1 MPVRFLDDEKPKS
14 RVRFLDG
21 ENAPVGGQII
31 PPSVMQSPEMVGMRQ
46 GAADVA
52 NLPGAAGG
60 LIDTAQKWIAN
71 KMGNPDYNPDNP
83 VANAVFPM
91 GYLLR
96 RMPSPEMVNRALFE
110 NQPEGP
116 PPPDN
121 TVDRYRR
128 AAARGATG
136 AAGMGGISPMALGT
150 GVAASLGAEG
160 ASQIAPDSKWAPL
173 VGGLATG
180 ATFAGGYNFLRPTA
194 GGVAREML
202 RGVNNT
208 RIQMGEDLQRS
219 AMRQGLGPL
228 TPGQALNNP
237 GLLQVE
243 RLTEQSPQGGA
254 LREMYEQR
262 GPAAYNVARE
272 QIEGISQ
279 ATPREG
285 LQAVQRG
292 AEGAIGELRQARAM
306 TGGPAYQAAF
316 DSVRPIGIDPAPIFN
331 TIREIGDRNPA
342 MRATLDRMAT
352 TVMRDRNG
360 NPITDLEQLQ
370 NGIKMQ
376 LSTDIA
382 AAVQSGDRPLVRAL
396 TETNDRLLTV
406 LDNYAP
412 QYAEARQLWARMSVP
427 ITEMEQGLVGRVL
440 AQPDLSK
447 AAKVFINP
455 SNETPRDIQQAARA
469 LRRAEPEAVPV
480 MVKQY
485 LNDHLQATAKASKRD
500 PSRLGGRFTEDVF
513 GGLGLNTNQVRN
525 IETAIQQLPEG
536 QMRAT
541 AFRRMNDVFRAQAR
555 RLQAGSPTAPNLEI
569 QRMLKEPSGAAGMV
583 GRLVTGPMSTARDW
597 LQNARLTGNYSEL
610 AEIFSSPNS
619 IEQLRQLAR
628 EPNIRRAEIIVN
640 GLLAGQRG
648 TVGE

>member
-1 MPVRFLDDEKPKS
+1 
-14 RVRFLDG
+14 
-21 ENAPVGGQII
+21 
-31 PPSVMQSPEMVGMRQ
+31 
-46 GAADVA
+46 
-52 NLPGAAGG
+52 
-60 LIDTAQKWIAN
+60 
-71 KMGNPDYNPDNP
+71 
-83 VANAVFPM
+83 
-91 GYLLR
+91 
-96 RMPSPEMVNRALFE
+96 
-110 NQPEGP
+110 
-116 PPPDN
+116 
-121 TVDRYRR
+121 
-128 AAARGATG
+128 
-136 AAGMGGISPMALGT
+136 MALGT
-150 GVAASLGAEG
+150 GVFASLGAEV
-160 ASQIAPDSKWAPL
+160 ASQMAPNSKWAPL

-180 ATFAGGYNFLRPTA
+180 AGFAGGYNFLRPTA
-194 GGVAREML
+194 GGVAREMI
-202 RGVNNT
+202 RGIENT
-208 RIQMGEDLQRS
+208 RLTIGQDLQRS
-219 AMRQGLGPL
+219 SMRQGLGPL

-243 RLTEQSPQGGA
+243 RLTEQSPQGTA

-272 QIEGISQ
+272 QVEGISQ

-285 LQAVQRG
+285 LKAVQRG
-292 AEGAIGELRQARAM
+292 AEGAIQERRDARALLGDPM
-306 TGGPAYQAAF
+306 YKQSFEG
-316 DSVRPIGIDPAPIFN
+316 VRPIGIDPKPVFDR
-331 TIREIGDRNPA
+331 IRAIGDRNPA
-342 MRATLDRMAT
+342 VRASLDRMAG

-370 NGIKMQ
+370 NGIKTT
-376 LSTDIA
+376 LDAEIGT
-382 AAVQSGDRPLVRAL
+382 AVTSNQNTVARELMDAK
-396 TETNDRLLTV
+396 ETLLKV
-406 LDNYAP
+406 LDSYSP

-427 ITEMEQGLVGRVL
+427 VTEMEEGLIGRVL

-455 SNETPRDIQQAARA
+455 ANETPRDIQQAARA

-485 LNDHLQATAKASKRD
+485 LNDHLQAAAKASKRD